1 MNTFTNIFTKFK
13 KMPKIVVMNDANP
26 QFDVQLDLTSELAKV
41 NYEKAQLEAE
51 FANVLSELAKAND
64 TKAQLKTELA
74 NVQSDLANVQ
84 SDLAKANEDVESH
97 EITKL
102 YHEDLI
108 EELYDKLDEKERLY
122 KKKLKF
128 KDDNIDELCLSLE
141 TQFRLRAGDHTKET
155 IRSNNYI

>member
-13 KMPKIVVMNDANP
+13 KMPKIVVMNDIKH
-26 QFDVQLDLTSELAKV
+26 QFYVQSDLTSELAKV

-141 TQFRLRAGDHTKET
+141 TQFRLRAGDHTK
-155 IRSNNYI
+155 